1 MAIVLGAL
9 LALQA
14 PLVVSPDGPYRTI
27 GAAVAVA
34 PVGAVISVRPGVYRE
49 PTVRIEKSLSLL
61 GEAGATLDGEGQRE
75 LMVIAAPDVTVRGLR
90 FRNTGKAYSEDRAG
104 LRAVHTRGC
113 RIIDNQFDD
122 TFFGIYLQGVENCEV
137 VGNRLVGEVG
147 REGGTGNGIHA
158 WSSNGLVV
166 RDNQVRGHRDG
177 IYLEFSRQM
186 VVEGNVSE
194 ANRRYGLHFMY
205 SDTSRY
211 LRNTFRNNG
220 TGVAV
225 MYTANVEM
233 SDNAFLDNRGPASYG
248 LLLKDVRD
256 ARLIGN
262 RFRDNTTALVADGAD
277 RIRVERNLFERNG
290 RAIRLLASTAD
301 GVFSDN
307 RFEGNTFDVIVNSRR
322 ITADFRGNY
331 WDRYRGWDLDRDGIG
346 DIPHYPVRL
355 FGMLVERSEVT
366 MLLDRSLVVRLVDA
380 AERAVPALTPR
391 ELKDPAPLMRP
402 RSGGA
407 G

>member
-380 AERAVPALTPR
+380 AERAAPALTPR

>member
-1 MAIVLGAL
+1 
-9 LALQA
+9 
-14 PLVVSPDGPYRTI
+14 
-27 GAAVAVA
+27 
-34 PVGAVISVRPGVYRE
+34 
-49 PTVRIEKSLSLL
+49 
-61 GEAGATLDGEGQRE
+61 
-75 LMVIAAPDVTVRGLR
+75 
-90 FRNTGKAYSEDRAG
+90 
-104 LRAVHTRGC
+104 
-113 RIIDNQFDD
+113 
-122 TFFGIYLQGVENCEV
+122 
-137 VGNRLVGEVG
+137 
-147 REGGTGNGIHA
+147 
-158 WSSNGLVV
+158 
-166 RDNQVRGHRDG
+166 
-177 IYLEFSRQM
+177 
-186 VVEGNVSE
+186 
-194 ANRRYGLHFMY
+194 MY

-380 AERAVPALTPR
+380 AERAAPALTPR

>member
-158 WSSNGLVV
+158 WTSNGLVV

-177 IYLEFSRQM
+177 IYLEFSRHM
-186 VVEGNVSE
+186 TVEGNLSE

-205 SDTSRY
+205 SDSSRY
-211 LRNTFRNNG
+211 VGNTFNGNG

-225 MYTANVEM
+225 MYTAHVEM
-233 SDNAFLDNRGPASYG
+233 SNNAFLDNRGPAAY
-248 LLLKDVRD
+248 
-256 ARLIGN
+256 
-262 RFRDNTTALVADGAD
+262 
-277 RIRVERNLFERNG
+277 
-290 RAIRLLASTAD
+290 
-301 GVFSDN
+301 
-307 RFEGNTFDVIVNSRR
+307 
-322 ITADFRGNY
+322 
-331 WDRYRGWDLDRDGIG
+331 
-346 DIPHYPVRL
+346 
-355 FGMLVERSEVT
+355 
-366 MLLDRSLVVRLVDA
+366 
-380 AERAVPALTPR
+380 
-391 ELKDPAPLMRP
+391 
-402 RSGGA
+402 
-407 G
+407 

>member
-1 MAIVLGAL
+1 MPILLGVLLG
-9 LALQA
+9 LQA

-27 GAAVAVA
+27 GAAIDAA
-34 PVGAVISVRPGVYRE
+34 QEGAVITVNPGVYRE
-49 PTVRIEKSLSLL
+49 PTIRIAKTLSLQ
-61 GEAGATLDGEGQRE
+61 GVPGAIIDGEGQRE
-75 LMVIAAPDVTVRGLR
+75 LMVISARDVTVRGLR
-90 FRNTGKAYSEDRAG
+90 FRNTGKSYSEDRAG
-104 LRAVHTRGC
+104 VRAVETSGC
-113 RIIDNQFDD
+113 RIIDNHFDD
-122 TFFGIYLQGVENCEV
+122 TFFGIYLQGVEDCEV

-158 WSSNGLVV
+158 WTSNGLVV

-177 IYLEFSRQM
+177 IYLEFSRHM
-186 VVEGNVSE
+186 TVEGNLSE

-205 SDTSRY
+205 SDSSRY
-211 LRNTFRNNG
+211 VGNTFNGNG

-225 MYTANVEM
+225 MYTAHVEM
-233 SDNAFLDNRGPASYG
+233 SNNAFLDNRGPAAYG

-256 ARLIGN
+256 AQLVGN
-262 RFRDNTTALVADGAD
+262 HFRENTTALVADGAD
-277 RIRVERNLFERNG
+277 RIRAERNRFERNG

-307 RFEGNTFDVIVNSRR
+307 RFDGNTFDVIVNSRR

-331 WDRYRGWDLDRDGIG
+331 WDRYRGWDLDRDGVG
-346 DIPHYPVRL
+346 DVPHHPVRL

-391 ELKDPAPLMRP
+391 ELKDPSPRMRP
-402 RSGGA
+402 RVGGA
-407 G
+407 K